1 MTTEIPGFMMS
12 FDEQHAVTL
21 GGSAGN
27 VKAMPSLLQN
37 VPSLKHFKDALTMWA
52 AGQSIE
58 LLTETVIPIL
68 LTRQTM

>member
-1 MTTEIPGFMMS
+1 MS

-27 VKAMPSLLQN
+27 VKTVPFLLQD

-52 AGQSIE
+52 AGQSME
-58 LLTETVIPIL
+58 LLTETVIPGPFS
-68 LTRQTM
+68 